1 MKNKIFN
8 VFYRI
13 LKNRVLARFFTNIAY
28 GILLIYYKISKMF
41 CRSDY
46 SYVSQEE
53 ARENIESISKK
64 PEESTAC
71 SNIIVDEGMDLSIIV
86 PAYNVEKYIEE
97 CVLSIINQKTQY
109 KYEAIIVNDGSTDN
123 TRNILEK
130 YSDYRELKIINQE
143 NGGISVARNTA
154 LNIATGRYIMFVDSD
169 DVLTD
174 GSIEK
179 LMKRANDREA
189 DIVQGSYYEF
199 FDDNNKYYYDIKP
212 CEIDNSINKQD
223 LKMPGFPWGK
233 VIKSE
238 LFRDVR
244 FPVNCWYEDTIIT
257 YLVGQRCSRYI
268 AINDYV
274 YGYRKNYNSVTYT
287 SKKSVKVLDTYWVME
302 IMIDELK
309 RLGIEINE
317 VTYYMMIGQLSTIL
331 YRRIRNL
338 NEEIIKNTFI
348 CACYIY
354 DKIKFASDG
363 KKPNNIFRD
372 LEKSF
377 ETRNY
382 KLWKL
387 CSNII

>member
-13 LKNRVLARFFTNIAY
+13 FKNKTLAEIFANMAY
-28 GILLIYYKISKMF
+28 GALCIYYKISKIF

-46 SYVSQEE
+46 NYVSREN
-53 ARENIESISKK
+53 AREYISSISMKPKETAICNNIE
-64 PEESTAC
+64 
-71 SNIIVDEGMDLSIIV
+71 VDDSMDLSIII

-97 CVLSIINQKTQY
+97 CVLSIVNQRTQY

-123 TRNILEK
+123 TRNILDK
-130 YSDYRELKIINQE
+130 YSEHKVLKIINQQ

-154 LNIATGRYIMFVDSD
+154 LNVANGRYVMFVDSD
-169 DVLTD
+169 DVLCE
-174 GSIEK
+174 GAIEK
-179 LMKRANDREA
+179 LMNIAYSREA

-212 CEIDNSINKQD
+212 CEIDCSVNKQE

-244 FPVNCWYEDTIIT
+244 FPVNCCYEDTIIT
-257 YLVGQRCSRYI
+257 YLIGQRCTKYK
-268 AINDYV
+268 AISDYV
-274 YGYRKNYNSVTYT
+274 YGYRKNYTSVTYT

-302 IMIDELK
+302 IMLDELN

-317 VTYYMMIGQLSTIL
+317 ITYNMMMGQLSTIL

-338 NEEIIKNTFI
+338 DEEAKKNTFI

-354 DKIKFASDG
+354 DEIKFASDNTEA
-363 KKPNNIFRD
+363 NNIFRD

>member
-13 LKNRVLARFFTNIAY
+13 LKNKALAKFFTNIAY
-28 GILLIYYKISKMF
+28 GILLIYYKISKIL

-46 SYVSQEE
+46 SFVSHEE
-53 ARENIESISKK
+53 ARNYIASISKK
-64 PEESTAC
+64 PDESAIC
-71 SNIIVDEGMDLSIIV
+71 NNINIDEGVDLSIIV
-86 PAYNVEKYIEE
+86 PAYNVESYIEE
-97 CVLSIINQKTQY
+97 CLMSLINQKTKY
-109 KYEAIIVNDGSTDN
+109 NYEAIIVNDGSTDN

-130 YSDYRELKIINQE
+130 YSEHKELKIINQE

-154 LNIATGRYIMFVDSD
+154 LNIATGRYVMFVDSD
-169 DVLTD
+169 DVLGD
-174 GSIEK
+174 EAIEK
-179 LMKRANDREA
+179 LMRRAYDRDA

-199 FDDNNKYYYDIKP
+199 FDESNKYYYDIKP
-212 CEIDNSINKQD
+212 CEIDNSIKKQE

-238 LFRDVR
+238 LFRDIR

-257 YLVGQRCSRYI
+257 YLVGKRCTKYI
-268 AINDYV
+268 TISDYV
-274 YGYRKNYNSVTYT
+274 YGYRKNYNSITYT

-302 IMIDELK
+302 IMLDESK
-309 RLGIEINE
+309 KIGIEIDE
-317 VTYYMMIGQLSTIL
+317 ITYYMMMGQLSTIL

-338 NEEIIKNTFI
+338 DEKAIQNTFV

-354 DKIKFASDG
+354 DKIKFASNG